1 MKVEGASSLR
11 LTAAHCGSGLC
22 CCNAAHCGAA
32 LLASFIVYGPCW
44 LPRRGSSAVS
54 LRSCAPF
61 FLLEMLL
68 VFHAIRHGVCME
80 AVGPETMKPPTA
92 RGNCRFQIGEFPG
105 VFSRW
110 VSAQPQRLRYHAW
123 RVLATL
129 HTQDLFGEDEGS
141 SDDSVR

>member
-1 MKVEGASSLR
+1 MLP
-11 LTAAHCGSGLC
+11 TAVPLC
-22 CCNAAHCGAA
+22 
-32 LLASFIVYGPCW
+32 LLALVGYGPCW
-44 LPRRGSSAVS
+44 LP
-54 LRSCAPF
+54 APF
-61 FLLEMLL
+61 FFRLEMLL